1 MRSLQIF
8 PRLQEACPYSCLAAF
23 SLSPEF
29 SQERNKPLWGR
40 VCPFEL
46 LMHSVLFLSPGGL
59 RDSLKSS
66 LIFLNLQ
73 TRNSKTL

>member
-1 MRSLQIF
+1 MRSLQFF

-23 SLSPEF
+23 SLSLEF

-46 LMHSVLFLSPGGL
+46 LIISVPWRSERQLE
-59 RDSLKSS
+59 
-66 LIFLNLQ
+66 IFSNIFEPP
-73 TRNSKTL
+73 N